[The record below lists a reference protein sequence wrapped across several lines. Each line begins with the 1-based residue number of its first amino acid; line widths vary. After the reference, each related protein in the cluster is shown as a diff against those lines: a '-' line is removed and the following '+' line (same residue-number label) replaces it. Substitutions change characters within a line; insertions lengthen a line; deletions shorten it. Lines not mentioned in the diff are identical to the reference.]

1 MENKMKTQ
9 ITQVNIGNARDAQRI
24 FNKAAGNTV
33 PVVLVPGNR
42 WWCSL
47 TYTVP
52 SGVSCISQKFGADCD
67 TVENGVMQLTEP
79 GFHCGPAWTQVKY
92 CVTKQSCTYDAPVKC
107 CPTVDNV
114 MVDCELT
121 LVFQIGP
128 EPQLVRD
135 FVYKLGAVRFNEF
148 LSGAVDE
155 AMRQLVRGEKL
166 ENVLELRGSN
176 QAGVRRVMESLNMK
190 FQAFGVRFLRAAIK
204 EVRLGAML
212 EKLMEETTNF
222 RTKIKDIEKEHE
234 VEMKK
239 VSYGYEQKRAE
250 LDRDYD
256 RRLQD
261 IENDMTVALI
271 DRKKLK
277 IAAESKKEVNVTKA
291 EERRSVELLKAQADL
306 DVSTMQGKQTN
317 EALLAKVYAKAE
329 SEKIAALRDCKVR
342 IAESEA
348 MVEVAK
354 NKADALRTEALAEGK
369 AAGPLKT
376 VREWELQMAKLEV
389 SEMMARKSKI
399 VIAGE
404 NGDRLL
410 SSWMDKDILGKISLR
425 S

>member
-1 MENKMKTQ
+1 MKTT
-9 ITQVNIGNARDAQRI
+9 ITQVNIGLPREAQSI
-24 FNKAAGNTV
+24 FNKSAGNTV
-33 PVVLVPGNR
+33 PVVLVPAKR
-42 WWCSL
+42 YVCSC

-52 SGVSCISQKFGADCD
+52 SGVSCISQRFGKDCD
-67 TVENGVMQLTEP
+67 PVINGVMQLTDP
-79 GFHCGPAWTQVKY
+79 GFHCAPAYTQVKY
-92 CVTKQSCTYDAPVKC
+92 CVTKQSCTYDAPVKL

-128 EPQLVRD
+128 EPELVRN

-148 LSGAVDE
+148 LSGEVDE
-155 AMRQLVRGEKL
+155 GMRQLVRGEKL
-166 ENVLELRGSN
+166 ENVLELRGSS
-176 QAGVRRVMESLNMK
+176 QAGVRRVLETLNLK
-190 FQAFGVRFLRAAIK
+190 FQPFGVRFLRAAIK
-204 EVRLGAML
+204 EVRLGSKL

-239 VSYGYEQKRAE
+239 VNYDYEQKRAE

-271 DRKKLK
+271 DRKKMK
-277 IAAESKKEVNVTKA
+277 IAAESKKEVAITKA
-291 EERRSVELLKAQADL
+291 EENRSVQRLKAQADL
-306 DVSTMQGKQTN
+306 DVSTLQGKQTN
-317 EALLAKVYAKAE
+317 EALLAKIYAKSE
-329 SEKIAALRDCKVR
+329 SEKISAERDCKVR

-348 MVEVAK
+348 MVQVAA
-354 NKADALRTEALAEGK
+354 NKAEALRTEAVAEGH
-369 AAGPLKT
+369 AAASLKT

-410 SSWMDKDILGKISLR
+410 SSWMNKDILGEIRLK
-425 S
+425 

>member
-1 MENKMKTQ
+1 MKTS
-9 ITQVNIGNARDAQRI
+9 ITQVNIGRPRDAQGI
-24 FNKAAGNTV
+24 FNKSSGNDV
-33 PVVLVPGNR
+33 PVVLVPGKR
-42 WWCSL
+42 WICSC

-52 SGVSCISQKFGADCD
+52 SGVSCISQRFGKDCD
-67 TVENGVMQLTEP
+67 PIINGVMQLTDP
-79 GFHCGPAWTQVKY
+79 GFHCAPAFTQVKY
-92 CVTKQSCTYDAPVKC
+92 CVTKQACTYEAPVKL

-148 LSGAVDE
+148 LSGEIDE
-155 AMRQLVRGEKL
+155 GVRQLVRGEKL
-166 ENVLELRGSN
+166 ENVLELRGSS
-176 QAGVRRVMESLNMK
+176 QAGVRRVLETLNLK
-190 FQAFGVRFLRAAIK
+190 FNKFGVRFLRAAIK
-204 EVRLGAML
+204 EVKLGKKL
-212 EKLMEETTNF
+212 EKMMEETTNF

-234 VEMKK
+234 VEMKQ
-239 VSYGYEQKRAE
+239 VRYDYEQKRAE

-271 DRKKLK
+271 DRKKMK
-277 IAAESKKEVNVTKA
+277 ISAESKKEVNITKA
-291 EERRSVELLKAQADL
+291 EENRSVERQKAQADL

-317 EALLAKVYAKAE
+317 EALLATVYAKSE
-329 SEKIAALRDCKVR
+329 SEKIAAERDCKVR
-342 IAESEA
+342 VAESEA
-348 MVEVAK
+348 MVQVAQ
-354 NKADALRTEALAEGK
+354 NKAQALRTEATAEGN
-369 AAGPLKT
+369 AAASLKT

-410 SSWMDKDILGKISLR
+410 GSWMNQEILGDIQLK
-425 S
+425 

>member
-1 MENKMKTQ
+1 
-9 ITQVNIGNARDAQRI
+9 
-24 FNKAAGNTV
+24 
-33 PVVLVPGNR
+33 
-42 WWCSL
+42 
-47 TYTVP
+47 
-52 SGVSCISQKFGADCD
+52 
-67 TVENGVMQLTEP
+67 
-79 GFHCGPAWTQVKY
+79 VK
-92 CVTKQSCTYDAPVKC
+92 S

-128 EPQLVRD
+128 EPQNVRN

-148 LSGAVDE
+148 LAGEVDE
-155 AMRQLVRGEKL
+155 GVRQLVRGEKL

-176 QAGVRRVMESLNMK
+176 QAGVRRVLENLNQK
-190 FQAFGVRFLRAAIK
+190 FEPFGVHFLRAAIK
-204 EVRLGAML
+204 EVKLGSKL

-222 RTKIKDIEKEHE
+222 RTKIKEIEKEHE

-239 VSYGYEQKRAE
+239 VNYNYEQERAE

-271 DRKKLK
+271 DRKKMK
-277 IAAESKKEVNVTKA
+277 ITAESKKEVNITKA
-291 EERRSVELLKAQADL
+291 EENRSVKRLKAQADL

-317 EALLAKVYAKAE
+317 EALLAKIYAKSE
-329 SEKIAALRDCKVR
+329 SEKIAAERDCKVR
-342 IAESEA
+342 VAESEA
-348 MVEVAK
+348 MVHVAE
-354 NKADALRTEALAEGK
+354 NKAVALRTEAASEGR
-369 AAGPLKT
+369 AAASLKT

-410 SSWMDKDILGKISLR
+410 GSWMNEDILGEISLK
-425 S
+425 SK

>member
-1 MENKMKTQ
+1 MKTT
-9 ITQVNIGNARDAQRI
+9 ITQVNIGLPREAQSI
-24 FNKAAGNTV
+24 FNKSAGNTV
-33 PVVLVPGNR
+33 PVVLVPAKR
-42 WWCSL
+42 YICSC

-52 SGVSCISQKFGADCD
+52 SGVSCISQRFGKDCD
-67 TVENGVMQLTEP
+67 PVINGVMQLTDP
-79 GFHCGPAWTQVKY
+79 GFHCAPAYTQVKY
-92 CVTKQSCTYDAPVKC
+92 CVTKQSCTYDAPVKL

-128 EPQLVRD
+128 EPELVRN

-148 LSGAVDE
+148 LSGEVDE
-155 AMRQLVRGEKL
+155 GMRQLVRGEKL
-166 ENVLELRGSN
+166 ENVLELRGSS
-176 QAGVRRVMESLNMK
+176 QAGVRRVLETLNLK
-190 FQAFGVRFLRAAIK
+190 FQPFGVRFLRAAIK
-204 EVRLGAML
+204 EVRLGSKL

-239 VSYGYEQKRAE
+239 VNYDYEQKRAE

-271 DRKKLK
+271 DRKKMK
-277 IAAESKKEVNVTKA
+277 IAAESKKEVAITKA
-291 EERRSVELLKAQADL
+291 EENRSVQRLKAQADL
-306 DVSTMQGKQTN
+306 DVSTLQGKQTN
-317 EALLAKVYAKAE
+317 EALLAKIYAKSE
-329 SEKIAALRDCKVR
+329 SEKISAERDCKVR

-348 MVEVAK
+348 MVQVAA
-354 NKADALRTEALAEGK
+354 NKAEALRTEAVAEGH
-369 AAGPLKT
+369 AAASLKT

-410 SSWMDKDILGKISLR
+410 SSWMNKDILGEIRLK
-425 S
+425 

>member
-1 MENKMKTQ
+1 MQ
-9 ITQVNIGNARDAQRI
+9 
-24 FNKAAGNTV
+24 
-33 PVVLVPGNR
+33 
-42 WWCSL
+42 L
-47 TYTVP
+47 TDP
-52 SGVSCISQKFGADCD
+52 SGISCISQRFGADCD
-67 TVENGVMQLTEP
+67 PVVNGVMQLTDP
-79 GFHCGPAWTQVKY
+79 GFHCAPGWTQVKY
-92 CVTKQSCTYDAPVKC
+92 CVTKQACTYEAPVKC

-114 MVDCELT
+114 MVDVELT

-128 EPQLVRD
+128 EPELVRN

-148 LSGAVDE
+148 LSGEVDE
-155 AMRQLVRGEKL
+155 GMRQLVRGEKL
-166 ENVLELRGSN
+166 ENVLELRGSS
-176 QAGVRRVMESLNMK
+176 QAGVRRVLESLNGK
-190 FQAFGVRFLRAAIK
+190 FKDFGVRFLRAAIK
-204 EVRLGAML
+204 EVRLGNML

-239 VSYGYEQKRAE
+239 VSYDYEQKRAE

-271 DRKKLK
+271 DRKKVK
-277 IAAESKKEVNVTKA
+277 IAAESKKEVNITKA
-291 EERRSVELLKAQADL
+291 EENRSVERLKAQADL

-317 EALLAKVYAKAE
+317 EALLATVYAKSE
-329 SEKIAALRDCKVR
+329 SEKIAAERDCKVR
-342 IAESEA
+342 VAESEA
-348 MVEVAK
+348 MVQVAQ
-354 NKADALRTEALAEGK
+354 NKAQALRTEATAEGE
-369 AAGPLKT
+369 AAASLKT

-410 SSWMDKDILGKISLR
+410 GSWMNQEILGDIQLK
-425 S
+425 

>member
-1 MENKMKTQ
+1 MKTT
-9 ITQVNIGNARDAQRI
+9 ITQVNIGLPREAQNI
-24 FNKAAGNTV
+24 FNKSAGNTV
-33 PVVLVPGNR
+33 PVVLVPAKR
-42 WWCSL
+42 YICSC

-52 SGVSCISQKFGADCD
+52 SGVSCISQRFGKDCD
-67 TVENGVMQLTEP
+67 PVINGVMQLTDP
-79 GFHCGPAWTQVKY
+79 GFHCAPAYTQVKY
-92 CVTKQSCTYDAPVKC
+92 CVTKQSCTYDAPVKL

-128 EPQLVRD
+128 EPELVRN

-148 LSGAVDE
+148 LSGEVDE
-155 AMRQLVRGEKL
+155 GMRQLVRGEKL
-166 ENVLELRGSN
+166 ENVLELRGSS
-176 QAGVRRVMESLNMK
+176 QAGVRRVLETLNLK
-190 FQAFGVRFLRAAIK
+190 FQPFGVRFLRAAIK
-204 EVRLGAML
+204 EVRLGSKL

-239 VSYGYEQKRAE
+239 VNYDYEQKRAE

-271 DRKKLK
+271 DRKKMK
-277 IAAESKKEVNVTKA
+277 IAAESKKEVAITKA
-291 EERRSVELLKAQADL
+291 EENRSVQRLKAQADL
-306 DVSTMQGKQTN
+306 DVSTLQGKQTN
-317 EALLAKVYAKAE
+317 EALLAKIYAKSE
-329 SEKIAALRDCKVR
+329 SEKISAERDCKVR

-348 MVEVAK
+348 MVQVAA
-354 NKADALRTEALAEGK
+354 NKAEALRTEAVAEGQ
-369 AAGPLKT
+369 AAASLKT

-410 SSWMDKDILGKISLR
+410 SSWMNKDILGEIRLK
-425 S
+425 

>member
-1 MENKMKTQ
+1 
-9 ITQVNIGNARDAQRI
+9 
-24 FNKAAGNTV
+24 
-33 PVVLVPGNR
+33 
-42 WWCSL
+42 
-47 TYTVP
+47 
-52 SGVSCISQKFGADCD
+52 
-67 TVENGVMQLTEP
+67 
-79 GFHCGPAWTQVKY
+79 VKL
-92 CVTKQSCTYDAPVKC
+92 
-107 CPTVDNV
+107 CPTLDNV

-128 EPQLVRD
+128 EPKLVRD

-148 LSGAVDE
+148 LSGEVDE
-155 AMRQLVRGEKL
+155 GMRQLVRGEKL
-166 ENVLELRGSN
+166 ENVLELRGSS
-176 QAGVRRVMESLNMK
+176 QAGVRRVLETLNHK
-190 FQAFGVRFLRAAIK
+190 FKEFGVRFLRAAIK
-204 EVRLGAML
+204 EVRLGSTL

-234 VEMKK
+234 IEMKK
-239 VSYGYEQKRAE
+239 VNYDYEQKRAE

-271 DRKKLK
+271 DRKKMK

-291 EERRSVELLKAQADL
+291 EEYRSVERLKAQADL
-306 DVSTMQGKQTN
+306 DVSTLQGKQTN
-317 EALLAKVYAKAE
+317 EALLAKVYAKSE
-329 SEKIAALRDCKVR
+329 SEKISAERDCKVR

-348 MVEVAK
+348 MVQVSQ
-354 NKADALRTEALAEGK
+354 NKAQALRTEALAEGK
-369 AAGPLKT
+369 AAASLKT

-410 SSWMDKDILGKISLR
+410 GSWMNKDILGEIRLK
-425 S
+425 

>member
-52 SGVSCISQKFGADCD
+52 SGVACITQRFGKDCD
-67 TVENGVMQLTEP
+67 PENENGRQMAEP
-79 GFHCGPAWTQVKY
+79 GLKCGPAWTQVKY
-92 CVTKQSCTYDAPVKC
+92 CVTKQSCTYEAPVKS

-128 EPQLVRD
+128 DPNGVRN

-271 DRKKLK
+271 DRKKMK
-277 IAAESKKEVNVTKA
+277 IAAESKKEVNITKA
-291 EERRSVELLKAQADL
+291 EERRSVERLKAQADL

-329 SEKIAALRDCKVR
+329 SEKIAAERDCKVR
-342 IAESEA
+342 VAESEA
-348 MVEVAK
+348 MVHVAE
-354 NKADALRTEALAEGK
+354 NKAVALRTEAVAEGH
-369 AAGPLKT
+369 AAASLKT

-399 VIAGE
+399 VIAGGTE
-404 NGDRLL
+404 AVAEGHAAA
-410 SSWMDKDILGKISLR
+410 SLKTVR
-425 S
+425 EW

>member
-1 MENKMKTQ
+1 MKTT
-9 ITQVNIGNARDAQRI
+9 IAQVNISNPRDAQRA
-24 FNKAAGNTV
+24 FNQSAANSV
-33 PVVLVPGNR
+33 AVVLVPGDR
-42 WWCSL
+42 LWCSYA
-47 TYTVP
+47 YTVP
-52 SGVSCISQKFGADCD
+52 SGVSCITQTCGADSD
-67 TVENGVMQLTEP
+67 AVINGVMQLAHP
-79 GFHCGPAWTQVKY
+79 GFHCAPACTQIKY
-92 CVTKQSCTYDAPVKC
+92 CVTKQACTYDAPVKC

-128 EPQLVRD
+128 EPQRVRD
-135 FVYKLGAVRFNEF
+135 FVYKLGAVRFNQF
-148 LSGAVDE
+148 LSGEVDE

-166 ENVLELRGSN
+166 ENVLELRGSS
-176 QAGVRRVMESLNMK
+176 QAGVRRVMESLNEK
-190 FQAFGVRFLRAAIK
+190 FNNFGVRFLRAAIK
-204 EVRLGAML
+204 EVKLGQML

-222 RTKIKDIEKEHE
+222 RTKIKDIEKEHD

-239 VSYGYEQKRAE
+239 VNYDYEQKRAE

-277 IAAESKKEVNVTKA
+277 ISAESKKEVNITKA
-291 EERRSVELLKAQADL
+291 EENRSVERLKAQADL
-306 DVSTMQGKQTN
+306 DVSTLQGKQTN

-329 SEKIAALRDCKVR
+329 SDKIAAERDCKVR

-348 MVEVAK
+348 MVQVAE
-354 NKADALRTEALAEGK
+354 NNAQALRTEATAEGK
-369 AAGPLKT
+369 AATSLKT

-389 SEMMARKSKI
+389 SELMARKSKI

-410 SSWMDKDILGKISLR
+410 RSWMNKEILGKISLTEV
-425 S
+425 

>member
-1 MENKMKTQ
+1 M
-9 ITQVNIGNARDAQRI
+9 R
-24 FNKAAGNTV
+24 
-33 PVVLVPGNR
+33 L
-42 WWCSL
+42 
-47 TYTVP
+47 
-52 SGVSCISQKFGADCD
+52 AD
-67 TVENGVMQLTEP
+67 P
-79 GFHCGPAWTQVKY
+79 GFHCAPAWTQVKY
-92 CVTKQSCTYDAPVKC
+92 CVTKQACTYDAPVKC

-128 EPQLVRD
+128 EPQRVRD
-135 FVYKLGAVRFNEF
+135 FVYKLGAVRFNQF
-148 LSGAVDE
+148 LSGTVDE

-166 ENVLELRGSN
+166 ENVLELRGSS
-176 QAGVRRVMESLNMK
+176 QAGVRRVMESLNEK
-190 FQAFGVRFLRAAIK
+190 FNDFGVRFLRAAIK
-204 EVRLGAML
+204 EVRLGKML

-239 VSYGYEQKRAE
+239 VNYDYEQKRAE

-277 IAAESKKEVNVTKA
+277 ISAESQKEVNITKA
-291 EERRSVELLKAQADL
+291 EENRSVERLKAQADL
-306 DVSTMQGKQTN
+306 DVATLQGKQTN
-317 EALLAKVYAKAE
+317 EALLAKVHAKAE
-329 SEKIAALRDCKVR
+329 SEKIAAKRDCKVR

-348 MVEVAK
+348 MVQVAE
-354 NKADALRTEALAEGK
+354 NNAQALRTEASAEGK
-369 AAGPLKT
+369 AAISLKT

-389 SEMMARKSKI
+389 SELMARKSKI
-399 VIAGE
+399 VIAGD

-410 SSWMDKDILGKISLR
+410 GSWMNKEILGKISL
-425 S
+425 SEA

>member
-1 MENKMKTQ
+1 
-9 ITQVNIGNARDAQRI
+9 
-24 FNKAAGNTV
+24 
-33 PVVLVPGNR
+33 
-42 WWCSL
+42 
-47 TYTVP
+47 
-52 SGVSCISQKFGADCD
+52 
-67 TVENGVMQLTEP
+67 
-79 GFHCGPAWTQVKY
+79 VKY
-92 CVTKQSCTYDAPVKC
+92 CVTKQACTYDAPVKL

-128 EPQLVRD
+128 EPELVRN
-135 FVYKLGAVRFNEF
+135 FVYKLGAIRFNEF

-166 ENVLELRGSN
+166 ENVLELRGSS
-176 QAGVRRVMESLNMK
+176 QAGVRRVLESLNTK
-190 FQAFGVRFLRAAIK
+190 FQNFGVRFLRAAIK
-204 EVRLGAML
+204 EVRLGSKL

-239 VSYGYEQKRAE
+239 VVYDYEQKRAE

-271 DRKKLK
+271 DRKKMK
-277 IAAESKKEVNVTKA
+277 IAAESKKEVHITKA
-291 EERRSVELLKAQADL
+291 EENRSVERLKAQADL

-329 SEKIAALRDCKVR
+329 SEKISALRDCKVR

-348 MVEVAK
+348 MVEVAR
-354 NKADALRTEALAEGK
+354 NKAEALRTEALAEGK
-369 AAGPLKT
+369 AAASLKT

-410 SSWMDKDILGKISLR
+410 GSWMQQDVLGKISLR

>member
-1 MENKMKTQ
+1 MKTQ
-9 ITQVNIGNARDAQRI
+9 IIQKNIGAARDAQRI
-24 FNKAAGNTV
+24 LSLAANNTI
-33 PVVLVPGNR
+33 PVVLVPANR
-42 WWCSL
+42 LCCSCS
-47 TYTVP
+47 YTVP
-52 SGVSCISQKFGADCD
+52 SGVSCLSQRFGADCD
-67 TVENGVMQLTEP
+67 PIVKEEMQLTEP
-79 GFHCGPAWTQVKY
+79 GFHCAPAWTQVKY
-92 CVTKQSCTYDAPVKC
+92 CVTKQACTYDAPVKL

-114 MVDCELT
+114 MVDVELT
-121 LVFQIGP
+121 LVFKIGP
-128 EPQLVRD
+128 EPELVRN
-135 FVYKLGAVRFNEF
+135 FVYKLGAIRFNEF

-166 ENVLELRGSN
+166 ENVLELRGSS
-176 QAGVRRVMESLNMK
+176 QAGVRRVLESLNMK
-190 FQAFGVRFLRAAIK
+190 FKDFGVRFLRAAIK
-204 EVRLGAML
+204 EVRLGGML

-239 VSYGYEQKRAE
+239 VVYDYEQRRAE

-271 DRKKLK
+271 DRKKMK
-277 IAAESKKEVNVTKA
+277 IAAESKKEVNITKA
-291 EERRSVELLKAQADL
+291 EENRSVERLKAQADL

-329 SEKIAALRDCKVR
+329 SQKIEALRDCKVR
-342 IAESEA
+342 IAESKA

-354 NKADALRTEALAEGK
+354 NNAEALRTEALAEGK
-369 AAGPLKT
+369 AAASLKT

-410 SSWMDKDILGKISLR
+410 NSWMHKDVLGKISIK

>member
-1 MENKMKTQ
+1 MKTT
-9 ITQVNIGNARDAQRI
+9 ITQVNIGLPREAQSI
-24 FNKAAGNTV
+24 FNKSAGNTV
-33 PVVLVPGNR
+33 PVVLVPAKR
-42 WWCSL
+42 YVCSC

-52 SGVSCISQKFGADCD
+52 SGVSCISQRFGKDCD
-67 TVENGVMQLTEP
+67 PVINGVMQLTDP
-79 GFHCGPAWTQVKY
+79 GFHCAPAYTQVKY
-92 CVTKQSCTYDAPVKC
+92 CVTKQSCTYDAPVKL

-128 EPQLVRD
+128 EPELVRN

-148 LSGAVDE
+148 LSGEVDE
-155 AMRQLVRGEKL
+155 GMRQLVRGEKL
-166 ENVLELRGSN
+166 ENVLELRGSS
-176 QAGVRRVMESLNMK
+176 QAGVRRVLETLNLK
-190 FQAFGVRFLRAAIK
+190 FQPFGVRFLRAAIK
-204 EVRLGAML
+204 EVRLGSKL

-239 VSYGYEQKRAE
+239 VNYDYEQKRAE

-271 DRKKLK
+271 DRKKMK
-277 IAAESKKEVNVTKA
+277 IAAESKKEVAITKA
-291 EERRSVELLKAQADL
+291 EENRSVQRLKAQADL
-306 DVSTMQGKQTN
+306 DVSTLQGKQTN
-317 EALLAKVYAKAE
+317 EALLAKIYAKSE
-329 SEKIAALRDCKVR
+329 SEKISAERDCKVR

-348 MVEVAK
+348 MVQVAA
-354 NKADALRTEALAEGK
+354 NKAEALRTEAVAEGH
-369 AAGPLKT
+369 AAASLKT

-410 SSWMDKDILGKISLR
+410 GSWMNKDILGEIRLK
-425 S
+425 

>member
-1 MENKMKTQ
+1 MDKMKTQ
-9 ITQVNIGNARDAQRI
+9 ITQVNIGAARDAQRI
-24 FNKAAGNTV
+24 LNQAAGNTI
-33 PVVLVPGNR
+33 PVVLVPSNR
-42 WWCSL
+42 WWCSC

-52 SGVSCISQKFGADCD
+52 SGVSCISQRFGADCD
-67 TVENGVMQLTEP
+67 NVEKGIMLLTEP
-79 GFHCGPAWTQVKY
+79 GFHCKPAWYQVKY
-92 CVTKQSCTYDAPVKC
+92 CVTKQACTYDAPVKC

-128 EPQLVRD
+128 DPQHVRD

-166 ENVLELRGSN
+166 ENVLELRGSS

-190 FQAFGVRFLRAAIK
+190 FREFGESFLRAAIK
-204 EVRLGAML
+204 EVRLGNML
-212 EKLMEETTNF
+212 ETLMEETTNF

-239 VSYGYEQKRAE
+239 VSYDYEQKRAE

-271 DRKKLK
+271 DRKKMK
-277 IAAESKKEVNVTKA
+277 IAAESKKEVNITKA
-291 EERRSVELLKAQADL
+291 EENRSVERLKAQADL
-306 DVSTMQGKQTN
+306 DVSTMQGKQSN
-317 EALLAKVYAKAE
+317 EALLAKVYAKCE
-329 SEKIAALRDCKVR
+329 SEKIEAERDCIVR
-342 IAESEA
+342 IAESQA
-348 MVEVAK
+348 MVQVAK
-354 NKADALRTEALAEGK
+354 NKAEALRTEAVAEGN
-369 AAGPLKT
+369 AAASLKT

-410 SSWMDKDILGKISLR
+410 GSWMNQEILGDIQLK
-425 S
+425 

>member
-1 MENKMKTQ
+1 MKTT
-9 ITQVNIGNARDAQRI
+9 ITQVNIGAPREAQSI
-24 FNKAAGNTV
+24 FNKSAGNTV
-33 PVVLVPGNR
+33 PVVLVPSKR
-42 WWCSL
+42 WIWSC

-52 SGVSCISQKFGADCD
+52 SGVSCISQRFGKDCD
-67 TVENGVMQLTEP
+67 PIVNGVMQLTDP
-79 GFHCGPAWTQVKY
+79 GFHCSPAYTQVKY
-92 CVTKQSCTYDAPVKC
+92 CVTKQSCTYDAPVKL

-128 EPQLVRD
+128 EPELVRD

-148 LSGAVDE
+148 LSGEVDE
-155 AMRQLVRGEKL
+155 GMRQLVRGEKL
-166 ENVLELRGSN
+166 ENVLELRGSS
-176 QAGVRRVMESLNMK
+176 QAGVRRVLETLNLK
-190 FQAFGVRFLRAAIK
+190 FKPFGVRFLRAAIK
-204 EVRLGAML
+204 EVRLGQKL

-239 VSYGYEQKRAE
+239 VNYDYEQKRAE

-271 DRKKLK
+271 DRKKMK
-277 IAAESKKEVNVTKA
+277 IAAESKKEVNITKA
-291 EERRSVELLKAQADL
+291 EENRSVERLKAQADL
-306 DVSTMQGKQTN
+306 DVSTMQGKQSN
-317 EALLAKVYAKAE
+317 EALLAKVYAKCE
-329 SEKIAALRDCKVR
+329 SEKIEAERDCIVR

-348 MVEVAK
+348 MVQVAK
-354 NKADALRTEALAEGK
+354 NKAEALRTEAVAEGN
-369 AAGPLKT
+369 AAASLKT

-410 SSWMDKDILGKISLR
+410 GSWMNNDILGEIKLK
-425 S
+425 

>member
-1 MENKMKTQ
+1 
-9 ITQVNIGNARDAQRI
+9 
-24 FNKAAGNTV
+24 
-33 PVVLVPGNR
+33 
-42 WWCSL
+42 
-47 TYTVP
+47 
-52 SGVSCISQKFGADCD
+52 
-67 TVENGVMQLTEP
+67 MQLTEP
-79 GFHCGPAWTQVKY
+79 GFHCAPAWTQVKY
-92 CVTKQSCTYDAPVKC
+92 CVTKQACTYDAPVKL

-114 MVDCELT
+114 MVDVELT
-121 LVFQIGP
+121 LVFKIGP
-128 EPQLVRD
+128 EPELVRN
-135 FVYKLGAVRFNEF
+135 FVYKLGAIRFNEF

-166 ENVLELRGSN
+166 ENVLELRGSS
-176 QAGVRRVMESLNMK
+176 QSGVRRVLESLNMK
-190 FQAFGVRFLRAAIK
+190 FKDFGVRFLRAAIK
-204 EVRLGAML
+204 EVRLGGML

-239 VSYGYEQKRAE
+239 VVYDYEQKRAE

-271 DRKKLK
+271 DRKKMK
-277 IAAESKKEVNVTKA
+277 IAAESKKEVNITKA
-291 EERRSVELLKAQADL
+291 EENRSVERLKAQADL

-329 SEKIAALRDCKVR
+329 SQKIEALRDCKVR
-342 IAESEA
+342 VAESKA

-354 NKADALRTEALAEGK
+354 NNAEALRTEALAEGK
-369 AAGPLKT
+369 AAASLKT

-410 SSWMDKDILGKISLR
+410 NSWMHEDVLGKISIK